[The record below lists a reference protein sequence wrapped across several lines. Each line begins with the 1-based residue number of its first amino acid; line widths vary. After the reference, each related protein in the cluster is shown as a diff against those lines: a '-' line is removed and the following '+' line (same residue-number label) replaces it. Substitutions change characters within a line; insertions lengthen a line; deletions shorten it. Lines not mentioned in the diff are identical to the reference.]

1 MARTGDEDQN
11 ALKAAGYTGPLGTVL
26 LCLVLAGLGAL
37 LGSVVGAILISVAYP
52 SNSEIENVLL
62 GTAAGAALGVW
73 LGLAKVRHGNRDARE
88 ELEDREWRRLVR
100 RTDFD
105 RPQ

>member
-1 MARTGDEDQN
+1 MARSGDGDRG
-11 ALKAAGYTGPLGTVL
+11 ALEAAGYTGPLGTLL

-37 LGSVVGAILISVAYP
+37 LGATVIAILMSVAFP
-52 SNSEIENVLL
+52 SNSEIENVLF
-62 GTAAGAALGVW
+62 GTAVGAALGVW

-88 ELEDREWRRLVR
+88 EVEDREWRRLVR